1 MRVGQ
6 MMAPNEWK
14 VLLCYKT
21 SKPFM
26 QLSRGQSD
34 QQVVASGRELNL
46 RRDLIG
52 WPNRVIINY
61 LITG

>member
-6 MMAPNEWK
+6 MMAPNEWN

-34 QQVVASGRELNL
+34 QQVVASGPEWNL